1 MTIQNVTVELYGR
14 HAHSVWFIPKP
25 KHTSNVVGVNDIIYV
40 LLDHPIFFISI
51 SFYYEFVTIHLSF
64 ALEI

>member
-1 MTIQNVTVELYGR
+1 MWL
-14 HAHSVWFIPKP
+14 IPKP

-51 SFYYEFVTIHLSF
+51 SFYYEFVTILLAF